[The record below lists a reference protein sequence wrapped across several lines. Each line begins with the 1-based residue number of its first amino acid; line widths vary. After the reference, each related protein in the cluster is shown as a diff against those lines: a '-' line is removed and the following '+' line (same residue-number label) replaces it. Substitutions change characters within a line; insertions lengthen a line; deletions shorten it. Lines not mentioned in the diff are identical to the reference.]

1 MTKQNEQEALGAA
14 MSKTEEFFEK
24 NSKRVSVALLA
35 LFVLAAAIFG
45 YRQLISQPRD
55 RKAAEMIAEAQYR
68 FEAETPDYR
77 LALEGDANGAGFLEV
92 IDRYGATR
100 TGNLAKHYAGICYL
114 RLGELDNA
122 ADYLARFKPMKGIP
136 AQIINA
142 QNLGLQGDV
151 AVEREDYAAAIRLFE
166 KAVASSD
173 NDLTAPTY
181 LRKAALAA
189 NAAGNTEQAIAFAQR
204 ILDEYPA
211 SVEARN
217 AEKLIGSF
225 MN

>member
-14 MSKTEEFFEK
+14 MSKTEEFFER

-35 LFVLAAAIFG
+35 IFVLAAAIFG
-45 YRQLISQPRD
+45 YRQLISQPRNK
-55 RKAAEMIAEAQYR
+55 KAAEMIAEAQYR
-68 FEAETPDYR
+68 FESEPPDYR

-114 RLGELDNA
+114 RLGEMDNA

-151 AVEREDYAAAIRLFE
+151 AVERADYPAAIRFFE

-173 NDLTAPTY
+173 NDLTAPMY

-189 NAAGNTEQAIAFAQR
+189 KAAGNTEQAIAFAQR

>member
-35 LFVLAAAIFG
+35 IFVLAAAVFG
-45 YRQLISQPRD
+45 YRQLISQPRNK
-55 RKAAEMIAEAQYR
+55 KAAEMIAEAQYR
-68 FEAETPDYR
+68 FEAATPDYR

-92 IDRYGATR
+92 IDRYGATK

-114 RLGELDNA
+114 RLGELENA

-151 AVEREDYAAAIRLFE
+151 AVERADYPAAIRFFE

-173 NDLTAPTY
+173 NDLTAPMY
-181 LRKAALAA
+181 LHKAALAA
-189 NAAGNTEQAIAFAQR
+189 NAAGNAEQAIAFAQR

>member
-14 MSKTEEFFEK
+14 MSKTEEFFER

-35 LFVLAAAIFG
+35 IFVLAAAIFG
-45 YRQLISQPRD
+45 YRQLISQPRNK
-55 RKAAEMIAEAQYR
+55 KAAEMIAEAQYR
-68 FEAETPDYR
+68 FEAATPDYR

-92 IDRYGATR
+92 IDRYGATK

-114 RLGELDNA
+114 RLGEMDNA

-151 AVEREDYAAAIRLFE
+151 AVERADYPAAIRFFE

-173 NDLTAPTY
+173 NDLTAPMY

-189 NAAGNTEQAIAFAQR
+189 KAAGNTEQAIAFAQR